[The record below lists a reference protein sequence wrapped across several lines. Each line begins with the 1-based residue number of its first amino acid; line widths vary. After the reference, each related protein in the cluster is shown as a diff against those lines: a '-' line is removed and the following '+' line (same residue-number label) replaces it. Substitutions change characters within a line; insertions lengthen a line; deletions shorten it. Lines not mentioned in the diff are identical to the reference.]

1 MKLDSPRQRL
11 SQGSVIRTYAGNFS
25 ESGFW
30 EKLKS
35 VSRKL
40 GSKVTYMLLVLYYS
54 IGEVPLKDK
63 MLILGVLG
71 YFILPADL
79 VPDLLPGGFADDI
92 AALAAVFRTV
102 RKGVSPMVE
111 IRARS
116 KVNEWFD
123 ITPTPP
129 PYHGNTSVTPS

>member
-1 MKLDSPRQRL
+1 MKLDSLRQRL

-92 AALAAVFRTV
+92 AALAAVFRTTANT
-102 RKGVSPMVE
+102 
-111 IRARS
+111 RARS

>member
-1 MKLDSPRQRL
+1 MPW
-11 SQGSVIRTYAGNFS
+11 TMN
-25 ESGFW
+25 
-30 EKLKS
+30 
-35 VSRKL
+35 
-40 GSKVTYMLLVLYYS
+40 
-54 IGEVPLKDK
+54 EVPLKDK

-79 VPDLLPGGFADDI
+79 VPDLLPGGF